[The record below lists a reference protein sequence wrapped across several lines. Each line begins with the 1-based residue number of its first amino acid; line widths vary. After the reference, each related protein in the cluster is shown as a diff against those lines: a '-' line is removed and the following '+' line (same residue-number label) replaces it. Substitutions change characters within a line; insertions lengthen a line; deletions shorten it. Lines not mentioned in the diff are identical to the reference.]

1 MRIMTHS
8 KPIITGCLSLLL
20 LLIMANN
27 VAFAQKTTEPSV
39 SIATPLD
46 QRPRDFEDYLVQ
58 LAFRNNPNFTAL
70 NAGVAKVDAQI
81 KAAKIDWFNG
91 FSGNV
96 GIAPRDSFIISQ
108 IPSLPPG
115 QRVYPGVNYGIGINF
130 GPILTNR
137 AKVKVIQ
144 QERIIA
150 EAEVTK
156 KQYELRAAVLT
167 RYRKYQLSIEV
178 LTARL
183 QALETATT
191 NKALITELFNSN
203 KVDFE
208 DLNRAESSY
217 FAALEAKLT
226 AETEVLLAKIDIEEI
241 IGIRWDEVEKYKV
254 NFLPKK

>member
-1 MRIMTHS
+1 MTHA
-8 KPIITGCLSLLL
+8 KFFYAPFAALFLLFL
-20 LLIMANN
+20 LPPDT
-27 VAFAQKTTEPSV
+27 AFCQKTDAPQTLT
-39 SIATPLD
+39 TPLD

-70 NAGVAKVDAQI
+70 NAGVDVVDAQI
-81 KAAKIDWFNG
+81 KAAKINWVNG

-96 GIAPRDSFIISQ
+96 GLAPRDSFIIAQ

-115 QRVYPGVNYGIGINF
+115 QRVYPGVNYGIGINL
-130 GPILTNR
+130 GPIFTNR
-137 AKVKVIQ
+137 AKVNIIK
-144 QERIIA
+144 QERVIA

-156 KQYELRAAVLT
+156 MQYEIRAAVLT
-167 RYRKYQLSIEV
+167 RYRKYLLAVEV

-191 NKALITELFNSN
+191 NKELLTELFNSN
-203 KVDFE
+203 KTDFE

-217 FAALEAKLT
+217 FAALEAKMM
-226 AETEVLLAKIDIEEI
+226 AEAEIGIAKIAIEEM